1 MTDYIR
7 RNEHKTND
15 SNNTNSTD
23 MNNNTGEVVPNTKIL
38 DLINFLSKKY
48 LQVSDSH
55 TIHTTIYMSL
65 YICV

>member
-15 SNNTNSTD
+15 SNNTNSID
-23 MNNNTGEVVPNTKIL
+23 VNNNTGEVVPNTKIL

-55 TIHTTIYMSL
+55 PIHTTL
-65 YICV
+65 YIFV